1 MAVQK
6 LVLDDFL
13 DIHDY
18 GLIGIHCSIEDYRL
32 AYFLNQYLNI
42 NLSRKPQDLDFSKQ
56 VQYPIFEWEDQK
68 KQIIWNLVSNSCKVE
83 SQTINQTESLFSNP
97 QVTTKTH
104 YLISEYKK
112 VNYFLKISEEDI
124 NKTKL
129 KLVLNKILSIPQIVT
144 AYNVNPEEL
153 KSRNNLIFY

>member
-6 LVLDDFL
+6 LVLDDFY

-32 AYFLNQYLNI
+32 AYFLNQHLQI
-42 NLSRKPQDLDFSKQ
+42 NLSRKLKDLDFNNQ
-56 VQYPIFEWEDQK
+56 VQYPIFEWEDDK
-68 KQIIWNLVSNSCKVE
+68 RQIVWNLVANSCKVE
-83 SQTINQTESLFSNP
+83 SEIMNQTESLFSNP
-97 QVTTKTH
+97 QITIKTH
-104 YLISEYKK
+104 YLVSEYKK
-112 VNYFLKISEEDI
+112 VNYFLKISEEEI
-124 NKTKL
+124 SKTKL

>member
-42 NLSRKPQDLDFSKQ
+42 NLSRKSQDLDFSKQ
-56 VQYPIFEWEDQK
+56 VQYPIFEWEDEK

-97 QVTTKTH
+97 QATTKTH

>member
-56 VQYPIFEWEDQK
+56 VQYPIFEWEDEK

>member
-32 AYFLNQYLNI
+32 AYFLNQHLQI
-42 NLSRKPQDLDFSKQ
+42 NLSRKKNNLDFSNQ
-56 VQYPIFEWEDQK
+56 VQYPIFEWEDEK
-68 KQIIWNLVSNSCKVE
+68 KLITWSLVANTCKVE
-83 SQTINQTESLFSNP
+83 SQSMDQTESLFSNP
-97 QVTTKTH
+97 QTTTKTH
-104 YLISEYKK
+104 HLISEYKK

-124 NKTKL
+124 SKTKL
-129 KLVLNKILSIPQIVT
+129 KLILNKILNIPQIVT
-144 AYNVNPEEL
+144 AYNINPEGL